1 MRTRYEQIL
10 KALFRQNLRRDRER
24 LGITRV
30 AMARRLRMAERSYL
44 DLEYGTY
51 SCSALT
57 LMLYLAFICEEPGAF
72 IRSFRERVREEDG
85 AEL

>member
-1 MRTRYEQIL
+1 MRKRYEELL
-10 KALFRQNLRRDRER
+10 KELFRQWLRHDRER

-51 SCSALT
+51 SCGALT
-57 LMLYLAFICEEPGAF
+57 LMLYLAFLCDDPEAF
-72 IRSFRERVREEDG
+72 IRSFRETITKED
-85 AEL
+85 AR

>member
-1 MRTRYEQIL
+1 MRKQYEERL
-10 KALFRQNLRRDRER
+10 KELFRRRLCQDRER

-51 SCSALT
+51 SCGALT
-57 LMLYLAFICEEPGAF
+57 LMLYLAFVCADPEEF
-72 IRSFRERVREEDG
+72 IRSFREQVQEDG
-85 AEL
+85 I

>member
-1 MRTRYEQIL
+1 MRKRYEELL
-10 KALFRQNLRRDRER
+10 KDYFRQRLRRDRER

-51 SCSALT
+51 SCGALT
-57 LMLYLAFICEEPGAF
+57 LMLYLAFICADPGEF
-72 IRSFRERVREEDG
+72 IRSFREIVRKEDSS
-85 AEL
+85 AL

>member
-1 MRTRYEQIL
+1 MRTRYEQML
-10 KALFRQNLRRDRER
+10 KALFRHHLRRERER

-44 DLEYGTY
+44 DLEYGNY

-57 LMLYLAFICEEPGAF
+57 LMLYLAFICEDPGAF
-72 IRSFRERVREEDG
+72 IRSFRERVRQEDG

>member
-1 MRTRYEQIL
+1 MRKQYEELL
-10 KALFRQNLRRDRER
+10 KEFFRRRLRQDRER

-51 SCSALT
+51 SCGALT
-57 LMLYLAFICEEPGAF
+57 LMLYLAFVCADPEEF
-72 IRSFRERVREEDG
+72 IRSFREMIQEEG
-85 AEL
+85 I

>member
-1 MRTRYEQIL
+1 MRKQYEELL
-10 KALFRQNLRRDRER
+10 KELFRRRLRQDRER

-51 SCSALT
+51 SCGALT
-57 LMLYLAFICEEPGAF
+57 LMLYLAFVCADPEEF
-72 IRSFRERVREEDG
+72 IRSFREMIQEESI
-85 AEL
+85 

>member
-10 KALFRQNLRRDRER
+10 KALFWQNLRRDRER

-57 LMLYLAFICEEPGAF
+57 LMLYLAFICEDSGAF
-72 IRSFRERVREEDG
+72 IRSFRERVRVVVG
-85 AEL
+85 VVL

>member
-1 MRTRYEQIL
+1 MRKQYEELL
-10 KALFRQNLRRDRER
+10 KEFFRRRLRQDRER

-51 SCSALT
+51 SCGALT
-57 LMLYLAFICEEPGAF
+57 LMLYLAFVCGDPEEF
-72 IRSFRERVREEDG
+72 IRSFREQVQEEG
-85 AEL
+85 I